1 MKQEGTNQKTKSLTL
16 FGFFAMTASMV
27 MAVYEYPT
35 FATSKLHLVFYLL
48 LGGFLWFIPV
58 ALCAAEMATV
68 DGWEKGGV
76 FTWTGKNLG
85 KKYGFANLFFEFFEI
100 TVGFVTMIYF
110 ILGALSYVFNWPA
123 LNSNPVIK
131 FIGVL
136 VIFWVLALSQFGGTK
151 YTAKIAKIGFVIG
164 ILLPAAILIILSLIY
179 IIQGNPIYISSK
191 DTFVPNFSNVNTL
204 VVFVSFILSY
214 MGVEASATHAN
225 EMENPK
231 RDYPLAMLLLVIV
244 AIVVSTLGGLAI
256 AAVIPQDQI
265 NLSAGV
271 VQTFAVLLGHF
282 TTHNTILV
290 KIIAILLA
298 FGVIAEVSSWVVG
311 PTRGMIIAAEEGAIP
326 KLWAKTNEHDVP
338 VYLVIAQGILVT
350 IWDAVLTFGAGG
362 SNLSFLAAMS
372 LTVVIYLT
380 GYILFFVGY
389 IKAILGK
396 GLNGS
401 YQMPGGKGVKLV
413 VAIVG
418 LATSIFAFF
427 ISFVPPT
434 SIASSM
440 VQSHEYMWM
449 LIISYLVALVLPFA
463 IYAFCQKYMHAHEG
477 NVHHAVATH
486 KH

>member
-1 MKQEGTNQKTKSLTL
+1 MKQEGTTKKSLTL

-123 LNSNPVIK
+123 LNSNPMIK

-136 VIFWVLALSQFGGTK
+136 VIFWILALSQFGGTK
-151 YTAKIAKIGFVIG
+151 YTAKIAKIGFIVG
-164 ILLPAAILIILSLIY
+164 ILLPAAILIILSLVY

-191 DTFVPNFSNVNTL
+191 DTFVPDFTQVNTL

-225 EMENPK
+225 EMSNPK
-231 RDYPLAMLLLVIV
+231 KQYPLAMLLLVIV

-282 TTHNTILV
+282 TANNTILV
-290 KIIAILLA
+290 KIIALLLA

-326 KLWAKTNEHDVP
+326 KSWAKTNKHDVP
-338 VYLVIAQGILVT
+338 VYLVIAQGIIVS
-350 IWDAVLTFGAGG
+350 IWDAVLTFGGGG

-372 LTVVIYLT
+372 LTVVIYLS
-380 GYILFFVGY
+380 GYVLFFVGY
-389 IKAILGK
+389 IKAILGE
-396 GLNGS
+396 GLNGA
-401 YQMPGGKGVKLV
+401 YQMPGGKPVKLI

-418 LATSIFAFF
+418 LATSVFAFF

-434 SIASSM
+434 SIAGNM
-440 VQSHEYMWM
+440 IKSHEYMWM
-449 LIISYLVALVLPFA
+449 LIISYAISLVLPFV
-463 IYAFCQKYMHAHEG
+463 IYELCQKYMHSHER
-477 NVHHAVATH
+477 NINHAVAVH

>member
-1 MKQEGTNQKTKSLTL
+1 MKQEGTTKKSLTL

-110 ILGALSYVFNWPA
+110 ILGALSYVFDWPA
-123 LNSNPVIK
+123 LNSNPMIK

-136 VIFWVLALSQFGGTK
+136 VIFWILALSQFGGTK
-151 YTAKIAKIGFVIG
+151 YTAKIAKIGFIVG
-164 ILLPAAILIILSLIY
+164 ILLPAAILIILALIY

-191 DTFVPNFSNVNTL
+191 DTFVPDFTKVNTL

-225 EMENPK
+225 EMDNPK
-231 RDYPLAMLLLVIV
+231 KEYPLAMLLLVIV

-256 AAVIPQDQI
+256 AAVIPQNQI

-271 VQTFAVLLGHF
+271 VQTFVVLLGHF
-282 TTHNTILV
+282 TANNTILV
-290 KIIAILLA
+290 KIIALLLA

-311 PTRGMIIAAEEGAIP
+311 PTRGMIIAAEESAIP
-326 KLWAKTNEHDVP
+326 KSWAKTNEHDVP
-338 VYLVIAQGILVT
+338 VYLVIAQGIIVS

-372 LTVVIYLT
+372 LTVVIYLS

-389 IKAILGK
+389 IKAILGE
-396 GLNGS
+396 GLNGA
-401 YQMPGGKGVKLV
+401 YQMPGGKPVKII
-413 VAIVG
+413 VAIIG

-434 SIASSM
+434 SIAGNA

-449 LIISYLVALVLPFA
+449 LIISYVISLILPFA
-463 IYAFCQKYMHAHEG
+463 IYDLCQKYMHSHEG
-477 NVHHAVATH
+477 NIHHIVAGH

>member
-1 MKQEGTNQKTKSLTL
+1 MKQEGTTKKSLTL

-110 ILGALSYVFNWPA
+110 ILGALSYVFDWPA
-123 LNSNPVIK
+123 LNSNPMIK

-136 VIFWVLALSQFGGTK
+136 VIFWILALSQFGGTK
-151 YTAKIAKIGFVIG
+151 YTAKIAKIGFIVG
-164 ILLPAAILIILSLIY
+164 ILLPAAILIILALVY

-191 DTFVPNFSNVNTL
+191 DTFVPDFTKVNTL

-225 EMENPK
+225 EMDNPK
-231 RDYPLAMLLLVIV
+231 KEYPLAMLLLVIV

-282 TTHNTILV
+282 TANNTILV
-290 KIIAILLA
+290 KIIALLLA

-326 KLWAKTNEHDVP
+326 KSWAKTNEHDVP
-338 VYLVIAQGILVT
+338 VYLVIAQGIIVS

-372 LTVVIYLT
+372 LTVVIYLS

-389 IKAILGK
+389 IKAILGE
-396 GLNGS
+396 GLNGA
-401 YQMPGGKGVKLV
+401 YQMPGGKPLKII
-413 VAIVG
+413 VAIIG

-434 SIASSM
+434 SIAGNA

-449 LIISYLVALVLPFA
+449 LIISYVISLILPFA
-463 IYAFCQKYMHAHEG
+463 IYDLCQKYMHSHEG
-477 NVHHAVATH
+477 NIHHIVAGH

>member
-1 MKQEGTNQKTKSLTL
+1 MKQEGTTKKSLTL

-110 ILGALSYVFNWPA
+110 ILGALSYVFDWPA
-123 LNSNPVIK
+123 LNSNPMIK

-136 VIFWVLALSQFGGTK
+136 VIFWILALSQFGGTK
-151 YTAKIAKIGFVIG
+151 YTAKIAKIGFIVG
-164 ILLPAAILIILSLIY
+164 ILLPAAILIILALVY

-191 DTFVPNFSNVNTL
+191 DTFVPDFTKVNTL

-225 EMENPK
+225 EMDNPK
-231 RDYPLAMLLLVIV
+231 KEYPLAMLLLVIV

-282 TTHNTILV
+282 TANNTILV
-290 KIIAILLA
+290 KIIALLLA

-326 KLWAKTNEHDVP
+326 KSWAKTNEHDVP
-338 VYLVIAQGILVT
+338 VYLVIAQGIIVS

-372 LTVVIYLT
+372 LTVVIYLS
-380 GYILFFVGY
+380 GYILFFAGY
-389 IKAILGK
+389 IKAILGE
-396 GLNGS
+396 GS
-401 YQMPGGKGVKLV
+401 NSWWK
-413 VAIVG
+413 
-418 LATSIFAFF
+418 TS
-427 ISFVPPT
+427 
-434 SIASSM
+434 
-440 VQSHEYMWM
+440 
-449 LIISYLVALVLPFA
+449 
-463 IYAFCQKYMHAHEG
+463 
-477 NVHHAVATH
+477 
-486 KH
+486 

>member
-1 MKQEGTNQKTKSLTL
+1 MKQEGTTKKSSTL
-16 FGFFAMTASMV
+16 FVFFAMTASMV

-110 ILGALSYVFNWPA
+110 ILGALSYVFDWPA
-123 LNSNPVIK
+123 LNSNPMIK

-136 VIFWVLALSQFGGTK
+136 VIFWILALSQFGGTK
-151 YTAKIAKIGFVIG
+151 YTAKIAKIGFIVG
-164 ILLPAAILIILSLIY
+164 ILLPAAILIILALVY

-191 DTFVPNFSNVNTL
+191 DTFVPDFTKVNTL

-225 EMENPK
+225 EMDNPK
-231 RDYPLAMLLLVIV
+231 KEYPLAMLLLVIV
-244 AIVVSTLGGLAI
+244 AIFVSTLGGLAI

-282 TTHNTILV
+282 TANNTILV
-290 KIIAILLA
+290 KIIALLLA

-326 KLWAKTNEHDVP
+326 KSWAKTNEHDVP
-338 VYLVIAQGILVT
+338 VYLVIAQGIIVS

-372 LTVVIYLT
+372 LTVVIYLS

-389 IKAILGK
+389 IKAILGE
-396 GLNGS
+396 GLNGA
-401 YQMPGGKGVKLV
+401 YQMPGGKPVKII
-413 VAIVG
+413 VAIIG

-434 SIASSM
+434 SIAGNA

-449 LIISYLVALVLPFA
+449 LIISYVISLILPFA
-463 IYAFCQKYMHAHEG
+463 IYDLCQKYMHSHEG
-477 NVHHAVATH
+477 NIHHIVAGH

>member
-1 MKQEGTNQKTKSLTL
+1 MKQEGTTKKSLTL

-110 ILGALSYVFNWPA
+110 ILGALSYVFDWPA
-123 LNSNPVIK
+123 LNSNPMIK

-136 VIFWVLALSQFGGTK
+136 VIFWILALSQFGGTK
-151 YTAKIAKIGFVIG
+151 YTAKIAKIGFIVG
-164 ILLPAAILIILSLIY
+164 ILLPAAILIILALVY

-191 DTFVPNFSNVNTL
+191 DTFVPDFTKVNTL

-225 EMENPK
+225 EMDNPK
-231 RDYPLAMLLLVIV
+231 KEYPLAMLLLVIV

-282 TTHNTILV
+282 TANNTILV
-290 KIIAILLA
+290 KIIALLLA

-326 KLWAKTNEHDVP
+326 KSWAKTNEHDVP
-338 VYLVIAQGILVT
+338 VYLVIAQGIIVS

-372 LTVVIYLT
+372 LTVVIYLS

-389 IKAILGK
+389 IKAILGE
-396 GLNGS
+396 GLNGA
-401 YQMPGGKGVKLV
+401 YQMPGGKPVKII
-413 VAIVG
+413 VAIIG

-434 SIASSM
+434 SIAGNA
-440 VQSHEYMWM
+440 VQSHE
-449 LIISYLVALVLPFA
+449 
-463 IYAFCQKYMHAHEG
+463 
-477 NVHHAVATH
+477 
-486 KH
+486 

>member
-1 MKQEGTNQKTKSLTL
+1 MKQEGTTKKSLTL

-110 ILGALSYVFNWPA
+110 ILGALSYVFDWPA
-123 LNSNPVIK
+123 LNSNPMIK

-136 VIFWVLALSQFGGTK
+136 VIFWILALSQFGGTK
-151 YTAKIAKIGFVIG
+151 YTAKIAKIGFIVG
-164 ILLPAAILIILSLIY
+164 ILLPAAILIILALVY

-191 DTFVPNFSNVNTL
+191 DTFVPDFTKVNTL

-225 EMENPK
+225 EMDNPK
-231 RDYPLAMLLLVIV
+231 KEYPLAMLLLVIV

-282 TTHNTILV
+282 TANNTILV
-290 KIIAILLA
+290 KIIALLLA

-311 PTRGMIIAAEEGAIP
+311 PTRVMIIAAEEGAIP
-326 KLWAKTNEHDVP
+326 KSWAKTNEHDVP
-338 VYLVIAQGILVT
+338 VYLVIAQGIIVS

-372 LTVVIYLT
+372 LTVVIYLS

-389 IKAILGK
+389 IKAILGE
-396 GLNGS
+396 GLNGA
-401 YQMPGGKGVKLV
+401 YQMPGGKPVKII
-413 VAIVG
+413 VAIIG

-434 SIASSM
+434 SIAGNA

-449 LIISYLVALVLPFA
+449 LIISYVISLILPFA
-463 IYAFCQKYMHAHEG
+463 IYDLCQKYMHSHEG
-477 NVHHAVATH
+477 NIHHIVAGH

>member
-1 MKQEGTNQKTKSLTL
+1 MKQEGTTKKSLTL

-85 KKYGFANLFFEFFEI
+85 KKYGFAILFFEFFEI

-110 ILGALSYVFNWPA
+110 ILGALSYVFDWPA
-123 LNSNPVIK
+123 LNSNPMIK

-136 VIFWVLALSQFGGTK
+136 VIFWILALSQFGGTK
-151 YTAKIAKIGFVIG
+151 YTAKIAKIGFIVG
-164 ILLPAAILIILSLIY
+164 ILLPAAILIILDLVY

-191 DTFVPNFSNVNTL
+191 DTFVPDFTKVNTL

-225 EMENPK
+225 EMDNPK
-231 RDYPLAMLLLVIV
+231 KEYPLAMLLLVIV

-282 TTHNTILV
+282 TANNTILV
-290 KIIAILLA
+290 KIIALLLA

-326 KLWAKTNEHDVP
+326 KSWAKTNEHDVP
-338 VYLVIAQGILVT
+338 VYLVIAQGIIVS

-372 LTVVIYLT
+372 LTVVIYLS

-389 IKAILGK
+389 IKAILGE
-396 GLNGS
+396 GLNGA
-401 YQMPGGKGVKLV
+401 YQMPGGKPVKII
-413 VAIVG
+413 VAIIG

-434 SIASSM
+434 SIAGNA

-449 LIISYLVALVLPFA
+449 LIISYVISLILPFA
-463 IYAFCQKYMHAHEG
+463 IYDLCQKYMHSHEG
-477 NVHHAVATH
+477 NIHHIVAGH

>member
-1 MKQEGTNQKTKSLTL
+1 MKQEGTTKKSLTL

-110 ILGALSYVFNWPA
+110 ILGALSYVFDWPA
-123 LNSNPVIK
+123 LNSNPMIK

-136 VIFWVLALSQFGGTK
+136 VIFWILALSQFGGTK
-151 YTAKIAKIGFVIG
+151 YTAKIAKIGFIVG
-164 ILLPAAILIILSLIY
+164 ILLPAAILIILALVY

-191 DTFVPNFSNVNTL
+191 DTFVPDFTKVNTL

-225 EMENPK
+225 EMDNPK
-231 RDYPLAMLLLVIV
+231 KEYPLAMLLLVIV

-282 TTHNTILV
+282 TANNTILV
-290 KIIAILLA
+290 KIIALLLA

-326 KLWAKTNEHDVP
+326 KSWAKTNEHDVP
-338 VYLVIAQGILVT
+338 VYLVIAQGIIVS

-372 LTVVIYLT
+372 LTVVIYLS

-389 IKAILGK
+389 IKAILGE
-396 GLNGS
+396 GLNGA
-401 YQMPGGKGVKLV
+401 YQMPGGKPVKII
-413 VAIVG
+413 VAIIG
-418 LATSIFAFF
+418 LANSIFAFF

-434 SIASSM
+434 SIAGNA

-449 LIISYLVALVLPFA
+449 LIISYVISLILPFA
-463 IYAFCQKYMHAHEG
+463 IYDLCQKYMHSHEG
-477 NVHHAVATH
+477 NIHHIVAGH

>member
-1 MKQEGTNQKTKSLTL
+1 MKQEGTTKKSLTL

-110 ILGALSYVFNWPA
+110 ILGALSYVFDWPA
-123 LNSNPVIK
+123 LNSNPMIK

-136 VIFWVLALSQFGGTK
+136 VIFWILALSQFGGTK
-151 YTAKIAKIGFVIG
+151 YTAKIAKIGFIVG
-164 ILLPAAILIILSLIY
+164 ILLPSAILIILALVY

-191 DTFVPNFSNVNTL
+191 DTFVPDFTKVNTL

-225 EMENPK
+225 EMDNPK
-231 RDYPLAMLLLVIV
+231 KEYPLAMLLLVIV

-256 AAVIPQDQI
+256 AAVIPQNQI

-271 VQTFAVLLGHF
+271 VQTFVVLLGHF
-282 TTHNTILV
+282 TANNTILV
-290 KIIAILLA
+290 KIIALLLA

-326 KLWAKTNEHDVP
+326 KSWAKTNEHDVP
-338 VYLVIAQGILVT
+338 VYLVIAQGIIVS

-372 LTVVIYLT
+372 LTVVIYLS

-389 IKAILGK
+389 IKAILGE
-396 GLNGS
+396 GLNGA
-401 YQMPGGKGVKLV
+401 YQMPGGKPVKII
-413 VAIVG
+413 VAIIG

-434 SIASSM
+434 SIAGNA
-440 VQSHEYMWM
+440 VQSHEYMLM
-449 LIISYLVALVLPFA
+449 LIISYVISLILPFA
-463 IYAFCQKYMHAHEG
+463 IYDLCQKYMHSHEG
-477 NVHHAVATH
+477 NIHHIVVGH

>member
-1 MKQEGTNQKTKSLTL
+1 MKQEGTTKKSLTL

-68 DGWEKGGV
+68 DSWEKGGV

-110 ILGALSYVFNWPA
+110 ILGALSYVFDWPA
-123 LNSNPVIK
+123 LNSNPMIK

-136 VIFWVLALSQFGGTK
+136 VIFWILALSQFGGTK
-151 YTAKIAKIGFVIG
+151 YTAKIAKIGFIVG
-164 ILLPAAILIILSLIY
+164 ILLPAAILIILALVY

-191 DTFVPNFSNVNTL
+191 DTFVPDFTKVNTL

-225 EMENPK
+225 EMDNPK
-231 RDYPLAMLLLVIV
+231 KEYPLAMLLLVIV

-282 TTHNTILV
+282 TANNTILV
-290 KIIAILLA
+290 KIIALLLA

-326 KLWAKTNEHDVP
+326 KSWAKTNEHDVP
-338 VYLVIAQGILVT
+338 VYLVIAQGIIVS

-372 LTVVIYLT
+372 LTVVIYLS

-389 IKAILGK
+389 IKAILGE
-396 GLNGS
+396 GLNGA
-401 YQMPGGKGVKLV
+401 YQMPGGKPVKII
-413 VAIVG
+413 VAIIG

-434 SIASSM
+434 SIAGNA

-449 LIISYLVALVLPFA
+449 LIISYVISLILPFA
-463 IYAFCQKYMHAHEG
+463 IYDLCQKYMHSHEG
-477 NVHHAVATH
+477 NIHHIVAGH

>member
-1 MKQEGTNQKTKSLTL
+1 MKQEGTTKKSLTL

-110 ILGALSYVFNWPA
+110 ILGALSYVFDWPA
-123 LNSNPVIK
+123 LNSNPMIK

-136 VIFWVLALSQFGGTK
+136 VIFWILALSQFGGTK
-151 YTAKIAKIGFVIG
+151 YTAKIAKIGFIVG
-164 ILLPAAILIILSLIY
+164 ILLPAAILIILALIY

-191 DTFVPNFSNVNTL
+191 DTFVPDFTKVNTL

-225 EMENPK
+225 EMDNPK
-231 RDYPLAMLLLVIV
+231 KEYPLAMLLLVIV

-256 AAVIPQDQI
+256 AAVIPQNQI

-282 TTHNTILV
+282 TANNTILV
-290 KIIAILLA
+290 KIIALLLA

-326 KLWAKTNEHDVP
+326 KSWAKTNEHDVP
-338 VYLVIAQGILVT
+338 VYLVIAQGIIVS

-372 LTVVIYLT
+372 LTVVIYLS

-389 IKAILGK
+389 IKAILGE
-396 GLNGS
+396 GLNGA
-401 YQMPGGKGVKLV
+401 YQMPGGKPVKII
-413 VAIVG
+413 VAIIG

-434 SIASSM
+434 SIAGNA

-449 LIISYLVALVLPFA
+449 LIISYVVSLILPFA
-463 IYAFCQKYMHAHEG
+463 IYDLCQKYMHSHEG
-477 NVHHAVATH
+477 NIHHIVVGH

>member
-1 MKQEGTNQKTKSLTL
+1 MKQEGTTKKSLTL

-123 LNSNPVIK
+123 LNSNPMIK

-136 VIFWVLALSQFGGTK
+136 VIFWILALSQFGGTK
-151 YTAKIAKIGFVIG
+151 YTAKIAKIGFIVG
-164 ILLPAAILIILSLIY
+164 ILLPAAILIILALVY

-191 DTFVPNFSNVNTL
+191 DTFVPDFTKVNTL

-225 EMENPK
+225 EMDNPK
-231 RDYPLAMLLLVIV
+231 KEYPLAMLLLVIV

-282 TTHNTILV
+282 TANNTILV
-290 KIIAILLA
+290 KIIALLLA

-326 KLWAKTNEHDVP
+326 KSWAKTNEHDVP
-338 VYLVIAQGILVT
+338 VYLVIAQGIIVS

-372 LTVVIYLT
+372 LTVVIYLS

-389 IKAILGK
+389 IKAILGE
-396 GLNGS
+396 GLNGA
-401 YQMPGGKGVKLV
+401 YQMPGGKPVKII
-413 VAIVG
+413 VAIIG

-434 SIASSM
+434 SIAGNA

-449 LIISYLVALVLPFA
+449 LIISYVISLILPFA
-463 IYAFCQKYMHAHEG
+463 IYDLCQKYMHSHEG
-477 NVHHAVATH
+477 NIHHIVAGH

>member
-1 MKQEGTNQKTKSLTL
+1 MKQEGTTKKSLTL

-27 MAVYEYPT
+27 MDVYEYPT

-110 ILGALSYVFNWPA
+110 ILGALSYVFDWPA
-123 LNSNPVIK
+123 LNSNPMIK

-136 VIFWVLALSQFGGTK
+136 VIFWILALSQFGGTK
-151 YTAKIAKIGFVIG
+151 YTAKIAKIGFIVG
-164 ILLPAAILIILSLIY
+164 ILLPAAILIILSLVY

-191 DTFVPNFSNVNTL
+191 DTFVPDFTKVNTL

-225 EMENPK
+225 EMDNPK
-231 RDYPLAMLLLVIV
+231 KEYPLAMLLLVIV

-282 TTHNTILV
+282 TANNTILV
-290 KIIAILLA
+290 KIIALLLA

-326 KLWAKTNEHDVP
+326 KSWAKTNEHDVP
-338 VYLVIAQGILVT
+338 VYLVIAQGIIVS

-372 LTVVIYLT
+372 LTVVIYLS

-389 IKAILGK
+389 IKAILGE
-396 GLNGS
+396 GLNGA
-401 YQMPGGKGVKLV
+401 YQMPGGKPVKII
-413 VAIVG
+413 VAIIG

-434 SIASSM
+434 SIAGNA

-449 LIISYLVALVLPFA
+449 LIISYVISLILPFA
-463 IYAFCQKYMHAHEG
+463 IYDLCQKYMHSHEG
-477 NVHHAVATH
+477 NIHHIVAGH

>member
-1 MKQEGTNQKTKSLTL
+1 M
-16 FGFFAMTASMV
+16 
-27 MAVYEYPT
+27 
-35 FATSKLHLVFYLL
+35 HLVFYLL

-110 ILGALSYVFNWPA
+110 ILGALSYVFDWPA
-123 LNSNPVIK
+123 LNSNPMIK

-136 VIFWVLALSQFGGTK
+136 VIFWILALSQFGGTK
-151 YTAKIAKIGFVIG
+151 YTAKIAKIGFIVG
-164 ILLPAAILIILSLIY
+164 ILLPAAILIILALVY

-191 DTFVPNFSNVNTL
+191 DTFVPDFTKVNTL

-225 EMENPK
+225 EMDNPK
-231 RDYPLAMLLLVIV
+231 KEYPLAMLLLVIV

-282 TTHNTILV
+282 TANNTILV
-290 KIIAILLA
+290 KIIALLLA

-326 KLWAKTNEHDVP
+326 KSWAKTNEHDVP
-338 VYLVIAQGILVT
+338 VYLVIAQGIIVS

-372 LTVVIYLT
+372 LTVVIYLS

-389 IKAILGK
+389 IKAILGE
-396 GLNGS
+396 GLNGA
-401 YQMPGGKGVKLV
+401 YQMPGGKPVKII
-413 VAIVG
+413 VAIIG

-434 SIASSM
+434 SIAGNA

-449 LIISYLVALVLPFA
+449 LIISYVISLILPFA
-463 IYAFCQKYMHAHEG
+463 IYDLCQKYMHSHEG
-477 NVHHAVATH
+477 NIHHIVVGH

>member
-1 MKQEGTNQKTKSLTL
+1 MKQEGTTKKSLTL

-110 ILGALSYVFNWPA
+110 ILGALSYVFDWPA
-123 LNSNPVIK
+123 LNSNPMIK

-136 VIFWVLALSQFGGTK
+136 VIFWILALFQFGGTK
-151 YTAKIAKIGFVIG
+151 YTAKIAKIGFIVG
-164 ILLPAAILIILSLIY
+164 ILLPAAILIILALVY

-191 DTFVPNFSNVNTL
+191 DTFVPDFTKVNTL

-225 EMENPK
+225 EMDNPK
-231 RDYPLAMLLLVIV
+231 KEYPLAMLLLVIV

-282 TTHNTILV
+282 TANNTILV
-290 KIIAILLA
+290 KIIALLLA

-326 KLWAKTNEHDVP
+326 KSWAKTNEHDVP
-338 VYLVIAQGILVT
+338 VYLVIAQGIIVS

-372 LTVVIYLT
+372 LTVVIYLS

-389 IKAILGK
+389 IKAILGE
-396 GLNGS
+396 GLNGA
-401 YQMPGGKGVKLV
+401 YQMPGGKPVKII
-413 VAIVG
+413 VAIIG

-434 SIASSM
+434 SIAGNA

-449 LIISYLVALVLPFA
+449 LIISYVISLILPFA
-463 IYAFCQKYMHAHEG
+463 IYDLCQKYMHSHEG
-477 NVHHAVATH
+477 NIHHIVAGH

>member
-1 MKQEGTNQKTKSLTL
+1 MKQKGTTKKSLTL

-110 ILGALSYVFNWPA
+110 ILGALSYVFDWPA
-123 LNSNPVIK
+123 LNSNPMIK

-136 VIFWVLALSQFGGTK
+136 VIFWILALSQFGGTK
-151 YTAKIAKIGFVIG
+151 YTAKIAKIGFIVG
-164 ILLPAAILIILSLIY
+164 ILLPAAILIILALVY

-191 DTFVPNFSNVNTL
+191 DTFVPDFTKVNTL

-225 EMENPK
+225 EMDNPK
-231 RDYPLAMLLLVIV
+231 KEYPLAMLLLVIV

-282 TTHNTILV
+282 TANNTILV
-290 KIIAILLA
+290 KIIALLLA

-326 KLWAKTNEHDVP
+326 KSWAKTNEHDVP
-338 VYLVIAQGILVT
+338 VYLVIAQGIIVS

-372 LTVVIYLT
+372 LTVVIYLS

-389 IKAILGK
+389 IKAILGE
-396 GLNGS
+396 GLNGA
-401 YQMPGGKGVKLV
+401 YQMPGGKPVKII
-413 VAIVG
+413 VAIIG

-434 SIASSM
+434 SIAGNA

-449 LIISYLVALVLPFA
+449 LIISYVISLILPFA
-463 IYAFCQKYMHAHEG
+463 IYDLCQKYMHSHEG
-477 NVHHAVATH
+477 NIHHIVAGH

>member
-1 MKQEGTNQKTKSLTL
+1 MKQEGTTKKSLTL

-110 ILGALSYVFNWPA
+110 ILGALSYVFDWPA
-123 LNSNPVIK
+123 LNSNPMIK

-136 VIFWVLALSQFGGTK
+136 VIFWILALSQFGGTK
-151 YTAKIAKIGFVIG
+151 YTAKIAKIGFIVG
-164 ILLPAAILIILSLIY
+164 ILLPAAILIILALVY

-191 DTFVPNFSNVNTL
+191 DTFVPDFTKVNTL

-225 EMENPK
+225 EMDNPK
-231 RDYPLAMLLLVIV
+231 KEYPLAMLLLVIV

-282 TTHNTILV
+282 TANNTILV
-290 KIIAILLA
+290 KIIALLLA

-326 KLWAKTNEHDVP
+326 KSWAKTNEHDVP
-338 VYLVIAQGILVT
+338 VYLVIAQGIIVS

-372 LTVVIYLT
+372 LTVVIYLS

-389 IKAILGK
+389 IKAILGE
-396 GLNGS
+396 GLNGA
-401 YQMPGGKGVKLV
+401 YQIPGGKPVKII
-413 VAIVG
+413 VAIIG

-434 SIASSM
+434 SIAGNA

-449 LIISYLVALVLPFA
+449 LIISYVISLILPFA
-463 IYAFCQKYMHAHEG
+463 IYDLCQKYMHSHEG
-477 NVHHAVATH
+477 NIHHIVVGH

>member
-1 MKQEGTNQKTKSLTL
+1 MKQEGTTKKSLTL

-110 ILGALSYVFNWPA
+110 ILGALSYVFDWPA
-123 LNSNPVIK
+123 LNSNPMIK

-136 VIFWVLALSQFGGTK
+136 VIFWILALSQFGGTK
-151 YTAKIAKIGFVIG
+151 YTAKIAKIGFIVG
-164 ILLPAAILIILSLIY
+164 ILLPAAILIILALVY

-191 DTFVPNFSNVNTL
+191 DTFVPDFTKVNTL

-225 EMENPK
+225 EMDNPK
-231 RDYPLAMLLLVIV
+231 KEYPLAMLLLVIV

-282 TTHNTILV
+282 TANNTILV
-290 KIIAILLA
+290 KIIALLLA

-326 KLWAKTNEHDVP
+326 KSWAKTNEHDVP
-338 VYLVIAQGILVT
+338 VYLVIAQGIIVS

-372 LTVVIYLT
+372 LTVVIYLS

-389 IKAILGK
+389 IKAILGQ
-396 GLNGS
+396 GLNGA
-401 YQMPGGKGVKLV
+401 YQMPGGKPVKII
-413 VAIVG
+413 VAIIG

-434 SIASSM
+434 SIAGNA

-449 LIISYLVALVLPFA
+449 LIISYVISLILPFA
-463 IYAFCQKYMHAHEG
+463 IYDLCQKYMHSHEG
-477 NVHHAVATH
+477 NIHHIVAGH

>member
-1 MKQEGTNQKTKSLTL
+1 
-16 FGFFAMTASMV
+16 MTSMV

-110 ILGALSYVFNWPA
+110 ILGALSYVFDWPA
-123 LNSNPVIK
+123 LNSNPMIK

-136 VIFWVLALSQFGGTK
+136 VIFWILALSQFGGTK
-151 YTAKIAKIGFVIG
+151 YTAKIAKIGFIVG
-164 ILLPAAILIILSLIY
+164 ILLPAAILIILALIY

-191 DTFVPNFSNVNTL
+191 DTFVPDFTKVNTL

-225 EMENPK
+225 EMDNPK
-231 RDYPLAMLLLVIV
+231 KEYPLAMLLLVIV

-282 TTHNTILV
+282 TANNTILV
-290 KIIAILLA
+290 KIIALLLA

-326 KLWAKTNEHDVP
+326 KSWAKTNEHDVP
-338 VYLVIAQGILVT
+338 VYLVIAQGIIVS

-372 LTVVIYLT
+372 LTVVIYLS

-389 IKAILGK
+389 IKAILGE
-396 GLNGS
+396 GLNGA
-401 YQMPGGKGVKLV
+401 YQMPGGKPVKII
-413 VAIVG
+413 VAIIG

-434 SIASSM
+434 SIAGNA

-449 LIISYLVALVLPFA
+449 LIISYVISLILPFA
-463 IYAFCQKYMHAHEG
+463 IYDLCQKYMHSHEG
-477 NVHHAVATH
+477 NIHHIVAGH

>member
-1 MKQEGTNQKTKSLTL
+1 MKQEGTTKKSLTL

-110 ILGALSYVFNWPA
+110 ILGALSYVFDWPA
-123 LNSNPVIK
+123 LNSNPMIK

-136 VIFWVLALSQFGGTK
+136 VIFWILALSQFGGTK
-151 YTAKIAKIGFVIG
+151 YTAKIAKIGFIVG
-164 ILLPAAILIILSLIY
+164 ILLPAAILIILALVY

-191 DTFVPNFSNVNTL
+191 DTFGPDFTKVNTL

-225 EMENPK
+225 EMDNPK
-231 RDYPLAMLLLVIV
+231 KEYPLAMLLLVIV

-282 TTHNTILV
+282 TANNTILV
-290 KIIAILLA
+290 KIIALLLA

-326 KLWAKTNEHDVP
+326 KSWAKTNEHDVP
-338 VYLVIAQGILVT
+338 VYLVIAQGIIVS

-372 LTVVIYLT
+372 LTVVIYLS

-389 IKAILGK
+389 IKAILGE
-396 GLNGS
+396 GLNGA
-401 YQMPGGKGVKLV
+401 YQMPGGKPVKII
-413 VAIVG
+413 VAIIG

-434 SIASSM
+434 SIAGNA

-449 LIISYLVALVLPFA
+449 LIISYVISLILPFA
-463 IYAFCQKYMHAHEG
+463 IYDLCQKYMHSHEG
-477 NVHHAVATH
+477 NIHHIVAGH

>member
-1 MKQEGTNQKTKSLTL
+1 
-16 FGFFAMTASMV
+16 
-27 MAVYEYPT
+27 
-35 FATSKLHLVFYLL
+35 
-48 LGGFLWFIPV
+48 
-58 ALCAAEMATV
+58 
-68 DGWEKGGV
+68 
-76 FTWTGKNLG
+76 
-85 KKYGFANLFFEFFEI
+85 
-100 TVGFVTMIYF
+100 MIYF
-110 ILGALSYVFNWPA
+110 ILGALSYVFDWPA
-123 LNSNPVIK
+123 LNSNPMIK

-136 VIFWVLALSQFGGTK
+136 VIFWILALSQFGGTK
-151 YTAKIAKIGFVIG
+151 YTAKIAKIGFIVG
-164 ILLPAAILIILSLIY
+164 ILLPTAILIILALVY

-191 DTFVPNFSNVNTL
+191 DTFVPDFTKVNTL

-225 EMENPK
+225 EMDNPK
-231 RDYPLAMLLLVIV
+231 KEYPLAMLLLVIV

-282 TTHNTILV
+282 TANNTILV
-290 KIIAILLA
+290 KIIALLLA

-326 KLWAKTNEHDVP
+326 KSWAKTNEHDVP
-338 VYLVIAQGILVT
+338 VYLVIAQGIIVS

-372 LTVVIYLT
+372 LTVVIYLS

-389 IKAILGK
+389 IKAILGE
-396 GLNGS
+396 GLNGA
-401 YQMPGGKGVKLV
+401 YQMPGGKPVKII
-413 VAIVG
+413 VAIIG

-434 SIASSM
+434 SIAGNA

-449 LIISYLVALVLPFA
+449 LIISYVISLILPFA
-463 IYAFCQKYMHAHEG
+463 IYDLCQKYMHSHEG
-477 NVHHAVATH
+477 NIHHIVAGH

>member
-1 MKQEGTNQKTKSLTL
+1 MKQEGTTKKSLTL
-16 FGFFAMTASMV
+16 FVFFAMTASMV

-110 ILGALSYVFNWPA
+110 ILGALSYVFDWPA
-123 LNSNPVIK
+123 LNSNPMIK

-136 VIFWVLALSQFGGTK
+136 VIFWILALSQFGGTK
-151 YTAKIAKIGFVIG
+151 YTAKIAKIGFIVG
-164 ILLPAAILIILSLIY
+164 ILLPAAILIILALVY

-191 DTFVPNFSNVNTL
+191 DTFVPDFTKVNTL

-225 EMENPK
+225 EMDNPK
-231 RDYPLAMLLLVIV
+231 KEYPLAMLLLVIV

-282 TTHNTILV
+282 TANNTILV
-290 KIIAILLA
+290 KIIALLLA

-326 KLWAKTNEHDVP
+326 KSWAKTNEHDVP
-338 VYLVIAQGILVT
+338 VYLVIAQGIIVS

-372 LTVVIYLT
+372 LTVVIYLS

-389 IKAILGK
+389 IKAILGE
-396 GLNGS
+396 GLNGA
-401 YQMPGGKGVKLV
+401 YQMPGGKPVKII
-413 VAIVG
+413 VAIIG

-434 SIASSM
+434 SIAGNA

-449 LIISYLVALVLPFA
+449 LIISYVISLILPFA
-463 IYAFCQKYMHAHEG
+463 IYDLCQKYMHSHEG
-477 NVHHAVATH
+477 NIHHIVAGH

>member
-1 MKQEGTNQKTKSLTL
+1 MKQEGTTKKSLTL

-110 ILGALSYVFNWPA
+110 ILGALSYVFDWPA
-123 LNSNPVIK
+123 LNSNPMIK

-136 VIFWVLALSQFGGTK
+136 VIFWILALSQFGGTK
-151 YTAKIAKIGFVIG
+151 YTAKIAKIGFIVG
-164 ILLPAAILIILSLIY
+164 ILLPAAILIILALVY

-191 DTFVPNFSNVNTL
+191 DTFVPDFTKVNTL

-225 EMENPK
+225 EMDNPK
-231 RDYPLAMLLLVIV
+231 KEYPLAMLLLVIV

-256 AAVIPQDQI
+256 AAVIPQNQI

-271 VQTFAVLLGHF
+271 VQTFAFLLGHF
-282 TTHNTILV
+282 TANNTILV
-290 KIIAILLA
+290 KIIALLLA

-326 KLWAKTNEHDVP
+326 KSWAKTNEHDVP
-338 VYLVIAQGILVT
+338 VYLVIAQGIIVS

-372 LTVVIYLT
+372 LTVVIYLS

-389 IKAILGK
+389 IKAILGE
-396 GLNGS
+396 GLNGA
-401 YQMPGGKGVKLV
+401 YQMPGGKPVKII
-413 VAIVG
+413 VAIIG

-434 SIASSM
+434 SIAGNA
-440 VQSHEYMWM
+440 VQSHEYMLM
-449 LIISYLVALVLPFA
+449 LIISYVISLILPFA
-463 IYAFCQKYMHAHEG
+463 IYDLCQKYMHSHEG
-477 NVHHAVATH
+477 NIHHIVVGH

>member
-1 MKQEGTNQKTKSLTL
+1 MKQEGTTKKSLTL

-110 ILGALSYVFNWPA
+110 ILGALSYVFDWPA
-123 LNSNPVIK
+123 LNSNQMVK

-136 VIFWVLALSQFGGTK
+136 VIFWILALSQFGGTK
-151 YTAKIAKIGFVIG
+151 YTAKIAKIGFIVG
-164 ILLPAAILIILSLIY
+164 ILLPAAILIILALVY

-191 DTFVPNFSNVNTL
+191 DTFVPDFTKVNTL

-225 EMENPK
+225 EMDNPK
-231 RDYPLAMLLLVIV
+231 KEYPLAMLLLVIV

-282 TTHNTILV
+282 TANNTILV
-290 KIIAILLA
+290 KIIALLLA

-326 KLWAKTNEHDVP
+326 KSWAKTNEHDVP
-338 VYLVIAQGILVT
+338 VYLVIAQGIIVS

-372 LTVVIYLT
+372 LTVVIYLS

-389 IKAILGK
+389 IKAILGE
-396 GLNGS
+396 GLNGA
-401 YQMPGGKGVKLV
+401 YQMPGGKPVKII
-413 VAIVG
+413 VAIIG

-434 SIASSM
+434 SIAGNA

-449 LIISYLVALVLPFA
+449 LIISYVISLILPFA
-463 IYAFCQKYMHAHEG
+463 IYDLCQKYMHSHEG
-477 NVHHAVATH
+477 NIHHIVAGH

>member
-1 MKQEGTNQKTKSLTL
+1 MKQEGTTKKSLTL

-110 ILGALSYVFNWPA
+110 ILGALSYVFDWPA
-123 LNSNPVIK
+123 LNSNPMIK

-136 VIFWVLALSQFGGTK
+136 VIFWILALSQFGGTK
-151 YTAKIAKIGFVIG
+151 YTAKIAKIGFIVG
-164 ILLPAAILIILSLIY
+164 ILLPAAILIILALVY

-191 DTFVPNFSNVNTL
+191 DTFVPDFTKVNTL

-225 EMENPK
+225 EMDNPK
-231 RDYPLAMLLLVIV
+231 KEYPLAMLLLVIV

-282 TTHNTILV
+282 TANNTILV
-290 KIIAILLA
+290 KIIALLLA

-326 KLWAKTNEHDVP
+326 KSWAKTNEHDVP
-338 VYLVIAQGILVT
+338 VYLVIAQGIIVS

-372 LTVVIYLT
+372 LTVVIYLS

-389 IKAILGK
+389 IKAILGE
-396 GLNGS
+396 GLNGA
-401 YQMPGGKGVKLV
+401 YQMPGGKSVKII
-413 VAIVG
+413 VAIIG

-434 SIASSM
+434 SIAGNA

-449 LIISYLVALVLPFA
+449 LIISYVISLILPFA
-463 IYAFCQKYMHAHEG
+463 IYDLCQKYMHSHEG
-477 NVHHAVATH
+477 NIHHIVAGH

>member
-1 MKQEGTNQKTKSLTL
+1 MKQEGTTKKSLTL

-110 ILGALSYVFNWPA
+110 ILGALSYVFDWPA
-123 LNSNPVIK
+123 LNSNPMIK

-136 VIFWVLALSQFGGTK
+136 VIFWILALSQFGGTK
-151 YTAKIAKIGFVIG
+151 YTAKIAKIGFIVG
-164 ILLPAAILIILSLIY
+164 ILLPAAILIILALVY

-191 DTFVPNFSNVNTL
+191 DTFVPDFTKVNTL

-225 EMENPK
+225 EMDNPK
-231 RDYPLAMLLLVIV
+231 KEYPLAMLLLVIV

-256 AAVIPQDQI
+256 AAVIPQNQI

-271 VQTFAVLLGHF
+271 VQTFVVLLGHF
-282 TTHNTILV
+282 TANNTILV
-290 KIIAILLA
+290 KIIALLLA

-326 KLWAKTNEHDVP
+326 KSWAKTNEHDVP
-338 VYLVIAQGILVT
+338 VYLVIAQGIIVS

-372 LTVVIYLT
+372 LTVVIYLS

-389 IKAILGK
+389 IKAILGE
-396 GLNGS
+396 GLNGA
-401 YQMPGGKGVKLV
+401 YQMPGGKPVKII
-413 VAIVG
+413 VAIIG

-434 SIASSM
+434 SIAGNA

-449 LIISYLVALVLPFA
+449 LIISYVISLILPFA
-463 IYAFCQKYMHAHEG
+463 IYDLCQKYMHSHEG
-477 NVHHAVATH
+477 NIHHIVAGH

>member
-1 MKQEGTNQKTKSLTL
+1 MKQEGTTKKSLTL

-110 ILGALSYVFNWPA
+110 ILGALSYVFDWPA
-123 LNSNPVIK
+123 LNSNPMIK

-136 VIFWVLALSQFGGTK
+136 VIFWILALSQFGGTK
-151 YTAKIAKIGFVIG
+151 YTAKIAKIGFIVG
-164 ILLPAAILIILSLIY
+164 ILLPAAILIILALVY

-191 DTFVPNFSNVNTL
+191 DTFVPDFTKVNTL

-225 EMENPK
+225 EMDNPK
-231 RDYPLAMLLLVIV
+231 KEYPLAMLLLVIV

-271 VQTFAVLLGHF
+271 VQTFAVLLGNF
-282 TTHNTILV
+282 TANNTILV
-290 KIIAILLA
+290 KIIALLLA

-326 KLWAKTNEHDVP
+326 KSWAKTNEHDVP
-338 VYLVIAQGILVT
+338 VYLVIAQGIIVS

-372 LTVVIYLT
+372 LTVVIYLS

-389 IKAILGK
+389 IKAILGE
-396 GLNGS
+396 GLNGA
-401 YQMPGGKGVKLV
+401 YQMPGGKPVKII
-413 VAIVG
+413 VAIIG

-434 SIASSM
+434 SIAGNA

-449 LIISYLVALVLPFA
+449 LIISYVISLILPFA
-463 IYAFCQKYMHAHEG
+463 IYDLCQKYMHSHEE
-477 NVHHAVATH
+477 NIHHIVAGH

>member
-1 MKQEGTNQKTKSLTL
+1 MKQEGTTKKSLTL

-110 ILGALSYVFNWPA
+110 ILGVLSYVFDWPA
-123 LNSNPVIK
+123 LNSNPMIK

-136 VIFWVLALSQFGGTK
+136 VIFWILALSQFGGTK
-151 YTAKIAKIGFVIG
+151 YTAKIAKIGFIVG
-164 ILLPAAILIILSLIY
+164 ILLPAAILIILALIY

-191 DTFVPNFSNVNTL
+191 DTFVPDFTKVNTL

-225 EMENPK
+225 EMDNPK
-231 RDYPLAMLLLVIV
+231 KEYPLAMLLLVIV

-282 TTHNTILV
+282 TANNTILV
-290 KIIAILLA
+290 KIIALLLA

-326 KLWAKTNEHDVP
+326 KSWAKTNEHDVP
-338 VYLVIAQGILVT
+338 VYLVIAQGIIVS

-372 LTVVIYLT
+372 LTVVIYLS

-389 IKAILGK
+389 IKAILGE
-396 GLNGS
+396 GLNGA
-401 YQMPGGKGVKLV
+401 YQMPGGKPVKII
-413 VAIVG
+413 VAIIG

-434 SIASSM
+434 SIAGNA

-449 LIISYLVALVLPFA
+449 LIISYVISLILPFA
-463 IYAFCQKYMHAHEG
+463 IYDLCQKYMHSHEG
-477 NVHHAVATH
+477 NIHHIVAGH

>member
-1 MKQEGTNQKTKSLTL
+1 MKQEGTTKKSLTL

-110 ILGALSYVFNWPA
+110 ILGALSYVFDWPA
-123 LNSNPVIK
+123 LNSNPMIK

-136 VIFWVLALSQFGGTK
+136 VIFWILALSQFGGTK
-151 YTAKIAKIGFVIG
+151 YTAKIAKIGFIVG
-164 ILLPAAILIILSLIY
+164 ILLPAAILIILALVY

-191 DTFVPNFSNVNTL
+191 DTFVPDFTKVNTL

-225 EMENPK
+225 EMDNPK
-231 RDYPLAMLLLVIV
+231 KEYPLAMLLLVIV
-244 AIVVSTLGGLAI
+244 AIFVSTLGGLAI

-282 TTHNTILV
+282 TANNTILV
-290 KIIAILLA
+290 KIIALLLA

-326 KLWAKTNEHDVP
+326 KSWAKTNEHDVP
-338 VYLVIAQGILVT
+338 VYLVIAQGIIVS

-372 LTVVIYLT
+372 LTVVIYLS

-389 IKAILGK
+389 IKAILGE
-396 GLNGS
+396 GLNGA
-401 YQMPGGKGVKLV
+401 YQMPGGKPVKII
-413 VAIVG
+413 VAIIG

-434 SIASSM
+434 SIAGNA

-449 LIISYLVALVLPFA
+449 LIISYVISLILPFA
-463 IYAFCQKYMHAHEG
+463 IYDLCQKYMHSHEG
-477 NVHHAVATH
+477 NIHHIVAGH

>member
-1 MKQEGTNQKTKSLTL
+1 MKQEGTTKKSLTL

-110 ILGALSYVFNWPA
+110 ILGALSYVFDWPA
-123 LNSNPVIK
+123 LNSNPMIK

-136 VIFWVLALSQFGGTK
+136 VIFWILALSQFGGTK
-151 YTAKIAKIGFVIG
+151 YTAKIAKIGFIVG
-164 ILLPAAILIILSLIY
+164 ILLPAAILIILALVY
-179 IIQGNPIYISSK
+179 IIQGNPIYILSK
-191 DTFVPNFSNVNTL
+191 DTFVPDFTKVNTL

-225 EMENPK
+225 EMDNPK
-231 RDYPLAMLLLVIV
+231 KEYPLAMLLLVIV

-282 TTHNTILV
+282 TANNTILV
-290 KIIAILLA
+290 KIIALLLA

-326 KLWAKTNEHDVP
+326 KSWAKTNEHDVP
-338 VYLVIAQGILVT
+338 VYLVIAQGIIVS

-372 LTVVIYLT
+372 LTVVIYLS

-389 IKAILGK
+389 IKAILGE
-396 GLNGS
+396 GLNGA
-401 YQMPGGKGVKLV
+401 YQMPGGKPVKII
-413 VAIVG
+413 VAIIG

-434 SIASSM
+434 SIAGNA

-449 LIISYLVALVLPFA
+449 LIISYVISLILPFA
-463 IYAFCQKYMHAHEG
+463 IYDLCQKYMHSHEG
-477 NVHHAVATH
+477 NIHHIVAGH

>member
-1 MKQEGTNQKTKSLTL
+1 MKQEGTTKKSLTL

-110 ILGALSYVFNWPA
+110 ILGALSYVFDWPA
-123 LNSNPVIK
+123 LNSNPMIK

-136 VIFWVLALSQFGGTK
+136 VIFWILALSQFGGTK
-151 YTAKIAKIGFVIG
+151 YTAKIAKIGFIVG
-164 ILLPAAILIILSLIY
+164 ILLPAAILIILALVY

-191 DTFVPNFSNVNTL
+191 DTFVPDFTKVNTL

-225 EMENPK
+225 EMDNPK
-231 RDYPLAMLLLVIV
+231 KEYPLAMLLLVIV

-282 TTHNTILV
+282 TANNRILV
-290 KIIAILLA
+290 KIIALLLA

-326 KLWAKTNEHDVP
+326 KSWAKTNEHDVP
-338 VYLVIAQGILVT
+338 VYLVIAQGIIVS

-372 LTVVIYLT
+372 LTVVIYLS

-389 IKAILGK
+389 IKAILGE
-396 GLNGS
+396 GLNGA
-401 YQMPGGKGVKLV
+401 YQMPGGKPVKII
-413 VAIVG
+413 VAIIG

-434 SIASSM
+434 SIAGNA

-449 LIISYLVALVLPFA
+449 LIISYVISLILPFA
-463 IYAFCQKYMHAHEG
+463 IYDLCQKYMHSHEG
-477 NVHHAVATH
+477 NIHHIVAGH

>member
-1 MKQEGTNQKTKSLTL
+1 MKQEGTTKKSLTL

-110 ILGALSYVFNWPA
+110 ILGALSYVFDWPA
-123 LNSNPVIK
+123 LNSNPMVK

-136 VIFWVLALSQFGGTK
+136 VIFWILALSQFGGTK
-151 YTAKIAKIGFVIG
+151 YTAKIAKIGFIVG
-164 ILLPAAILIILSLIY
+164 ILLPAAILIILALVY

-191 DTFVPNFSNVNTL
+191 DTFVPDFTKVNTL

-225 EMENPK
+225 EMDNPK
-231 RDYPLAMLLLVIV
+231 KEYPLAMLLLVIV

-256 AAVIPQDQI
+256 AAVIPQEQI

-282 TTHNTILV
+282 TANNTILV
-290 KIIAILLA
+290 KIIALLLA

-326 KLWAKTNEHDVP
+326 KSWAKTNEHDVP
-338 VYLVIAQGILVT
+338 VYLVIAQGIIVS

-372 LTVVIYLT
+372 LTVVIYLS

-389 IKAILGK
+389 IKAILGE
-396 GLNGS
+396 GLNGA
-401 YQMPGGKGVKLV
+401 YQMPGGKPVKII
-413 VAIVG
+413 VAIIG

-434 SIASSM
+434 SIAGNA

-449 LIISYLVALVLPFA
+449 LIISYVISLILPFA
-463 IYAFCQKYMHAHEG
+463 IYDLCQKYMHSHEG
-477 NVHHAVATH
+477 NIHHIVVGH

>member
-1 MKQEGTNQKTKSLTL
+1 MKQEGTTKKSLTL

-110 ILGALSYVFNWPA
+110 ILGALSYVFDWPA
-123 LNSNPVIK
+123 LNSNPMIK

-136 VIFWVLALSQFGGTK
+136 VIFWILALSQFGGTK
-151 YTAKIAKIGFVIG
+151 YTAKIAKIGFIVG
-164 ILLPAAILIILSLIY
+164 ILLPAAILIILALVY

-191 DTFVPNFSNVNTL
+191 DTFVPDFTKVNTL

-225 EMENPK
+225 EMDNPK
-231 RDYPLAMLLLVIV
+231 KEYPLAMLLLVIV

-282 TTHNTILV
+282 TANNTILV
-290 KIIAILLA
+290 KIIALLLA

-326 KLWAKTNEHDVP
+326 KSWAKTNEHDVP
-338 VYLVIAQGILVT
+338 VYLVIAQGIIVS

-372 LTVVIYLT
+372 LTVVIYLS

-389 IKAILGK
+389 IKAILGE
-396 GLNGS
+396 GLNGA
-401 YQMPGGKGVKLV
+401 YQMPGGKPVKII
-413 VAIVG
+413 VAIIG

-434 SIASSM
+434 SIAGNA

-449 LIISYLVALVLPFA
+449 LIISYVISSILPFA
-463 IYAFCQKYMHAHEG
+463 IYDLCQKYMHSHEG
-477 NVHHAVATH
+477 NIHHIVAGH

>member
-1 MKQEGTNQKTKSLTL
+1 MKQEGTTKKSLTL

-110 ILGALSYVFNWPA
+110 ILGALSYVFDWPA
-123 LNSNPVIK
+123 LNSNPMIK

-136 VIFWVLALSQFGGTK
+136 VIFWILALSQFGGTK
-151 YTAKIAKIGFVIG
+151 YTAKISKIGFIVG
-164 ILLPAAILIILSLIY
+164 ILLPAAILIILALVY

-191 DTFVPNFSNVNTL
+191 DTFVPDFTKVNTL

-225 EMENPK
+225 EMDNPK
-231 RDYPLAMLLLVIV
+231 KEYPLAMLLLVIV

-256 AAVIPQDQI
+256 AAVIPQNQI

-271 VQTFAVLLGHF
+271 VQTFVVLLGHF
-282 TTHNTILV
+282 TANNTILV
-290 KIIAILLA
+290 KIIALLLA

-326 KLWAKTNEHDVP
+326 KSWAKTNEHDVP
-338 VYLVIAQGILVT
+338 VYLVIAQGIIVS

-372 LTVVIYLT
+372 LTVVIYLS

-389 IKAILGK
+389 IKAILGE
-396 GLNGS
+396 GLNGA
-401 YQMPGGKGVKLV
+401 YQMPGGKPVKII
-413 VAIVG
+413 VAIIG

-434 SIASSM
+434 SIAGNA

-449 LIISYLVALVLPFA
+449 LIISYVISLILPFA
-463 IYAFCQKYMHAHEG
+463 IYDLCQKYMHSHEG
-477 NVHHAVATH
+477 NIHHIVAGH

>member
-1 MKQEGTNQKTKSLTL
+1 MKQEGTTKKSLTL

-110 ILGALSYVFNWPA
+110 ILGALSYVFDWPA
-123 LNSNPVIK
+123 LNSNPMIK

-136 VIFWVLALSQFGGTK
+136 VIFWILALSQFGGTK
-151 YTAKIAKIGFVIG
+151 YTAKIAKIGFIVG
-164 ILLPAAILIILSLIY
+164 ILLPAAILIILALIY

-191 DTFVPNFSNVNTL
+191 DTFVPDFTKVNTL

-225 EMENPK
+225 EMDNPK
-231 RDYPLAMLLLVIV
+231 KEYPLAMLLLVIV

-256 AAVIPQDQI
+256 AAVIPQNQI

-271 VQTFAVLLGHF
+271 VQTFVVLLGHF
-282 TTHNTILV
+282 TANNTILV
-290 KIIAILLA
+290 KIIALLLA

-326 KLWAKTNEHDVP
+326 KSWAKTNEHDVP
-338 VYLVIAQGILVT
+338 VYLVIAQGIIVS

-372 LTVVIYLT
+372 LTVVIYLS

-389 IKAILGK
+389 IKAILGE
-396 GLNGS
+396 GLNGA
-401 YQMPGGKGVKLV
+401 YQMPGGKPVKII
-413 VAIVG
+413 VAIIG

-434 SIASSM
+434 SIAGNA

-449 LIISYLVALVLPFA
+449 LIISYVISLILPFA
-463 IYAFCQKYMHAHEG
+463 IYDLCQKYMHSHEG
-477 NVHHAVATH
+477 NIHHIVAGH

>member
-1 MKQEGTNQKTKSLTL
+1 MKQEGTTKKSLTL

-110 ILGALSYVFNWPA
+110 ILGALSYVFDWPA
-123 LNSNPVIK
+123 LNSNPMIK

-136 VIFWVLALSQFGGTK
+136 VIFWILALSQFGGTK
-151 YTAKIAKIGFVIG
+151 YTAKIAKIGFIVG
-164 ILLPAAILIILSLIY
+164 ILLPAAILIILALVY

-191 DTFVPNFSNVNTL
+191 DTFVPDFTKVNTL

-225 EMENPK
+225 EMDNPK
-231 RDYPLAMLLLVIV
+231 KEYPLAMLLLVIV

-282 TTHNTILV
+282 TANNTILV
-290 KIIAILLA
+290 KIIALLLA

-326 KLWAKTNEHDVP
+326 KSWAKTNEHEVP
-338 VYLVIAQGILVT
+338 VYLVIAQGIIVS

-372 LTVVIYLT
+372 LTVVIYLS

-389 IKAILGK
+389 IKAILGE
-396 GLNGS
+396 GLNGA
-401 YQMPGGKGVKLV
+401 YQMPGGKTVKII
-413 VAIVG
+413 VAIIG

-434 SIASSM
+434 SIAGNA

-449 LIISYLVALVLPFA
+449 LIISYVISLILPFA
-463 IYAFCQKYMHAHEG
+463 IYDLCQKYMHSHEG
-477 NVHHAVATH
+477 NIHHIVAGH

>member
-1 MKQEGTNQKTKSLTL
+1 
-16 FGFFAMTASMV
+16 MTASMV

-76 FTWTGKNLG
+76 FSWTGKNLG

-110 ILGALSYVFNWPA
+110 ILGALSYVFDWPA
-123 LNSNPVIK
+123 LNSNPMIK

-136 VIFWVLALSQFGGTK
+136 VIFWILALSQFGGTK
-151 YTAKIAKIGFVIG
+151 YTAKIAKIGFIVG
-164 ILLPAAILIILSLIY
+164 ILLPAAILIILALVY

-191 DTFVPNFSNVNTL
+191 DTFVPDFTKVNTL

-225 EMENPK
+225 EMDNPK
-231 RDYPLAMLLLVIV
+231 KEYPLAMLLLVIV

-282 TTHNTILV
+282 TANNTILV
-290 KIIAILLA
+290 KIIALLLA

-326 KLWAKTNEHDVP
+326 KSWAKTNEHDVP
-338 VYLVIAQGILVT
+338 VYLVIAQGIIVS

-372 LTVVIYLT
+372 LTVVIYLS

-389 IKAILGK
+389 IKAILGEE
-396 GLNGS
+396 LNGA
-401 YQMPGGKGVKLV
+401 YQMPGGKPVKII
-413 VAIVG
+413 VAIIG

-434 SIASSM
+434 SIAGNA

-449 LIISYLVALVLPFA
+449 LIISYVISLILPFA
-463 IYAFCQKYMHAHEG
+463 IYDLCQKYMHSHEG
-477 NVHHAVATH
+477 NIHHIVAGH

>member
-1 MKQEGTNQKTKSLTL
+1 MKQEGTTKKSLTL

-110 ILGALSYVFNWPA
+110 ILGALSYVFDWPA
-123 LNSNPVIK
+123 LNSNPMVK

-136 VIFWVLALSQFGGTK
+136 VIFWILALSQFGGTK
-151 YTAKIAKIGFVIG
+151 YTAKIAKIGFIVG
-164 ILLPAAILIILSLIY
+164 ILLPAAILIILALVY

-191 DTFVPNFSNVNTL
+191 DTFVPDFTKVNTL

-225 EMENPK
+225 EMDNPK
-231 RDYPLAMLLLVIV
+231 KEYPLAMLLLVIV

-282 TTHNTILV
+282 TANNTILV
-290 KIIAILLA
+290 KIIALLLA

-326 KLWAKTNEHDVP
+326 KSWAKTNEHDVP
-338 VYLVIAQGILVT
+338 VYLVIAQGIIVS

-372 LTVVIYLT
+372 LTVVIYLS

-389 IKAILGK
+389 IKAILGE
-396 GLNGS
+396 GLNGA
-401 YQMPGGKGVKLV
+401 YQMPGGKPVKII
-413 VAIVG
+413 VAIIG

-434 SIASSM
+434 SIAGNA

-449 LIISYLVALVLPFA
+449 LIISYVISLILPFA
-463 IYAFCQKYMHAHEG
+463 IYDLCQKYMHSHEG
-477 NVHHAVATH
+477 NIHHIVVGH